1 MSVDKNDD
9 KYLIRPSSMQEF
21 IGQEDIKKNLEIY
34 IKAAKIQ
41 KTSLPHI
48 MLSGGPGLGK
58 TSCGILCSKLM
69 EGQLKVVNGV
79 SLQKSTDI
87 TSILAAI
94 KKNDIIFID
103 EIHRLNKKIEEILY
117 SSMEDFSLDLIIGEG
132 SQSKIVKIKIPN
144 FTLIGATT
152 KYGLL
157 SQPLRN
163 RFGIHF
169 RFTPYGVNDLQQII
183 LNFCKKIVIT
193 ITDEGSY
200 EISIRA
206 KSTPRI
212 GLNLTKRIIDFM
224 YAKEEKILTKE
235 LILFAF
241 NIMGID
247 KMGLEQI
254 DINYLKILE
263 DKKFIGLNTLALRLQ
278 ETESTIEDTIEPY
291 LLILNFIERT
301 PRGRVITELG
311 LKHLNFLKGK

>member
-1 MSVDKNDD
+1 MSIHKDDD
-9 KYLIRPSSMQEF
+9 KFLIRPTSMEEF

-58 TSCGILCSKLM
+58 TSCGILCAKLM
-69 EGQLKVVNGV
+69 EGNLKIVNGV

-94 KKNDIIFID
+94 KKNDFIFID

-132 SQSKIVKIKIPN
+132 SQSKVVKIKIPN

-169 RFTPYGVNDLQQII
+169 RFIPYEIEDLQKII
-183 LNFCKKIVIT
+183 LNFCKKISIEIT
-193 ITDEGSY
+193 EEGAR
-200 EISIRA
+200 EISLRA

-224 YAKEEKILTKE
+224 YAKEEKMLTKE
-235 LILFAF
+235 LILFSF
-241 NIMGID
+241 NMMGID
-247 KMGLEQI
+247 KAGLEQI

-263 DKKFIGLNTLALRLQ
+263 NSKSIGLNTIALRLQ

-301 PRGRVITELG
+301 PRGRIITNFG
-311 LKHLNFLKGK
+311 LKHLKEYK